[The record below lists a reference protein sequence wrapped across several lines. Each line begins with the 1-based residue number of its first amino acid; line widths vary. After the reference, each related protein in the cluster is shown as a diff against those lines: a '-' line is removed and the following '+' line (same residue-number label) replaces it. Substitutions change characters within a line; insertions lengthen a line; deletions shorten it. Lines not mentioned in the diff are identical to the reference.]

1 MIAIVV
7 AAMIGSADP
16 SAALIHD
23 FIQCLRQ
30 AGSDA
35 TSQKIA
41 PDAFVAFARA
51 HCAAAEAPYK
61 SSLVSEDVK
70 HGMSHKEAVSDAVSI
85 IDSYY
90 SERFDDYKAATKF
103 AQQSNANRSAPSQ
116 SQSAA
121 AAPKA
126 PPPPV
131 TPAST
136 PTPPKR

>member
-7 AAMIGSADP
+7 AALIGSADP

-23 FIQCLRQ
+23 FNQCLRQ

-35 TSQKIA
+35 QLQKIA

-51 HCAAAEAPYK
+51 HCATAEAPYRA
-61 SSLVSEDVK
+61 SLVSEDVK
-70 HGMSHKEAVSDAVSI
+70 HGMSHKEAVSDAASI
-85 IDSYY
+85 VDSYY
-90 SERFDDYKAATKF
+90 SERLDDFKAASKF
-103 AQQSNANRSAPSQ
+103 AEQSNANAPSVPSQ
-116 SQSAA
+116 SQSPA

-126 PPPPV
+126 APPV
-131 TPAST
+131 TPASA